1 MNEQSI
7 MLLSAFIWGLVLGTI
22 YFAGLWYSI
31 RLVLNRNHTALW
43 MSVSFLLRNLLVL
56 AGFYWIMD
64 NNWLPLVTSLAGFL
78 LVRSLLIKRIG
89 PNMKINNINEI
100 AK

>member
-7 MLLSAFIWGLVLGTI
+7 ILLTAFLWGMVLGAI

-31 RLVLNRNHTALW
+31 RFVLNRNRTALW
-43 MSVSFLLRNLLVL
+43 MSVSFLFRNLLVL

-78 LVRSLLIKRIG
+78 LVRTLLIKRIG
-89 PNMKINNINEI
+89 ANMKTTDLNEI

>member
-1 MNEQSI
+1 MNEQSL
-7 MLLSAFIWGLVLGTI
+7 MLLLAFFWGLVLGGI

-31 RLVLNRNHTALW
+31 RLVLNRNHSALW
-43 MSVSFLLRNLLVL
+43 MTVSFLLRNLLVL

-78 LVRSLLIKRIG
+78 LVRSLFIKRIG
-89 PNMKINNINEI
+89 SNLKLNEI

>member
-1 MNEQSI
+1 MNEQSL
-7 MLLSAFIWGLVLGTI
+7 MLLAAFLWGLVLGTI

-31 RLVLNRNHTALW
+31 RFVLNRNHTALW
-43 MSVSFLLRNLLVL
+43 MSVSFLFRTLLVL

-64 NNWLPLVTSLAGFL
+64 NNWLPLVISLTGFL
-78 LVRSLLIKRIG
+78 LVRTLLIKRLG
-89 PNMKINNINEI
+89 ANIKSPILNKI